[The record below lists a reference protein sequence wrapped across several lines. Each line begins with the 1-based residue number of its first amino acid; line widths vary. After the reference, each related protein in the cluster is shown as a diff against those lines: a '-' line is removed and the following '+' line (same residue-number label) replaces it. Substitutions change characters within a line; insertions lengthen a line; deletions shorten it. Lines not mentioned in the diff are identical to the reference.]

1 MLEVKEISKRFGKK
15 LALNNVSVQF
25 LPGKINGLLGP
36 NGAGKTTL
44 IRIINQIID
53 ADKGGVYWNDK
64 LCNSLFLDNVGYLP
78 EERGM
83 YTNMTVSDYL
93 TFLGKLRG
101 MDKPRIQGE
110 LNHWFEKFEI
120 EDWRKKRIEE
130 LSKGMAQKVQFIATL
145 FHDPELII
153 FDEPF
158 SGFDPVNVRL
168 IRNEMRAL
176 RNKGKTIVLSTHN
189 MSSVEELCD
198 RAMLMHQ
205 GEKVMEGPLETLRLS
220 GEAKVYTIQFTGNM
234 IAFAT
239 ALWAGFELIDKK
251 IISDNRFEVRV
262 RLLGENS
269 FKDLLTTLIPHIEI
283 EGAWEEI
290 PGMEDVFIKAT
301 SRAVEQH
308 AKTDEP

>member
-1 MLEVKEISKRFGKK
+1 MLEVKEISKRYGKK

-25 LPGKINGLLGP
+25 MAGKINGLLGP

-44 IRIINQIID
+44 IRIINQIIEP
-53 ADKGGVYWNDK
+53 DKGGVYWNEK
-64 LCNSLFLDNVGYLP
+64 LSTPLFLEKVGYLP

-101 MDKPRIQGE
+101 MDKFRIQQE
-110 LNHWFEKFEI
+110 LTYWFDKFGI
-120 EDWRKKRIEE
+120 VDWRNKRIEE
-130 LSKGMAQKVQFIATL
+130 LSKGMAQKVQFIATI

-168 IRNEMRAL
+168 IRQEMREL
-176 RNKGKTIVLSTHN
+176 KEKGKTILLSTHN
-189 MSSVEELCD
+189 MASVEELCD
-198 RAMLMHQ
+198 RAVLIHQ
-205 GEKVMEGPLETLRLS
+205 GEVVKEGSIHALRNS
-220 GEAKVYTIQFTGNM
+220 GESKVYAIQFSGNM

-239 ALWAGFELIDKK
+239 ALWAGFDLIDKK
-251 IISDNRFEVRV
+251 ILDEHRFVVRV
-262 RLLGENS
+262 RLLGENT
-269 FKDLLTTLIPHIEI
+269 FKDLLHTLMPHIEI

-290 PGMEDVFIKAT
+290 PGMEDVFISAT
-301 SRAVEQH
+301 TDST
-308 AKTDEP
+308 KTVQS